1 MSITS
6 QMSMTVQRIV
16 EHKPDIYST
25 TPDATVFEALRLMAQ
40 KNVGALLVLDRG
52 RLVGVVS
59 ERDYARKVILLG
71 RTSRDTLVRDVM
83 SSEVIVVR
91 GRDTAEKCMALM
103 TAHRV
108 RHLPVVEGDQLIGVV
123 SIGDVVRA
131 LMGAQQ
137 DTINELVDYIKS
149 GA

>member
-1 MSITS
+1 MSVTS
-6 QMSMTVQRIV
+6 RMSMTVQRIV
-16 EHKPDIYST
+16 EHKPEIYST
-25 TPDATVFEALRLMAQ
+25 SPQATVLDALRLMAE
-40 KNVGALLVLDRG
+40 KNVGALLVLDHG

-71 RTSRDTLVRDVM
+71 RTSRETFVRDVM
-83 SSEVIVVR
+83 SPHVIVVH
-91 GRDTAEKCMALM
+91 GHDTAERCMALM

-108 RHLPVVEGDQLIGVV
+108 RHLPVVEADRLVGVV

-131 LMGAQQ
+131 LMGEQQ
-137 DTINELVDYIKS
+137 DTINELVEYIKS

>member
-16 EHKPDIYST
+16 ERKPDIYST

-91 GRDTAEKCMALM
+91 GRDTAETCMALM

-108 RHLPVVEGDQLIGVV
+108 RHLVVEGDQLIGVV

>member
-6 QMSMTVQRIV
+6 RMSMTVQRIV

-40 KNVGALLVLDRG
+40 KNVGALLVLERG

-91 GRDTAEKCMALM
+91 GRDTAETCMALM
-103 TAHRV
+103 TTHRV